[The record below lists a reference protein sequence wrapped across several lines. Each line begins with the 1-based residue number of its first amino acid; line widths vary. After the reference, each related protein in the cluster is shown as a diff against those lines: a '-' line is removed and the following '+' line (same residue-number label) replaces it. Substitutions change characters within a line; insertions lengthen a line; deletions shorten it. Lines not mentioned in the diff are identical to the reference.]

1 MIKLF
6 SFSLL
11 SLALF
16 LFFVEPTKISAETF
30 RINSTTVEG
39 NYRISD
45 DAIVN
50 YSKLNLRSV
59 LSLEELN
66 EAYTNIL
73 ETGLFKKIEFSRN
86 GSALTIFVEE
96 YPTINEISFEGNR
109 RFTDDRLA
117 SFLTLKPR
125 YVVTSK
131 SLEKD
136 LDSITYLY
144 KNSGRLSARI
154 QPKLINLSDN
164 RVNLI
169 FEIYEGGIAEIERI
183 NFVGNRAFSD
193 RRLRRVLSSKQAGLL
208 RRVITRDTMVSE
220 RIALDKRLLSEFYLE
235 RGFADFKIYDVNA
248 ELSEE
253 KDGFFISY
261 NIKEGPKFSFGK
273 IEISSELNEIDVANF
288 RKLIKINSGEVYSP
302 KSIQAVVSQL
312 EDALQNRGYN
322 FVRVSPKINRNIEN
336 LTTNINFVL
345 EKGDRV
351 FVERIDITGNTA
363 TLDRVIRRQFFI
375 VEGDPFTPN
384 EIIAAKERILALGL
398 FSDTSVDLV
407 PGSTS
412 SQIVVKVRVE
422 EKPTGTLSFGAGYS
436 SASGLGGI
444 VEYSEKN
451 FLGRGQGLSFSIRTG
466 ADDRLYELS
475 FFEPMFLR
483 NELGLGMNLSLKDTN
498 KQNAAYDTE
507 NVMFQPFIIYPLG
520 QKAKLK
526 VDYSIIQTDL
536 SNPGL
541 VGAIV
546 TDEVNE
552 GKITSSSIGYE
563 LTNDSRLYKSGQKNG
578 FLLRVG
584 QQFYGLGGDNTGL
597 KTLIMA
603 AAQREAFKEEV
614 KFSAVVEAG
623 VLTYSS
629 GNSRVTDRFFLS
641 SNKMRGF
648 EPGGLGPRECS
659 NKLCGTGTNDAL
671 GGENYTVLRLE
682 AEFPFGL
689 PEEYGL
695 SGGIFYDI
703 GNVWSLSKVNDN
715 VLYEAGSW
723 RHSVGASIF
732 WKTPI
737 GPLRFNFTEALE
749 KELYDKDE
757 SFDLTISTRF

>member
-1 MIKLF
+1 M
-6 SFSLL
+6 
-11 SLALF
+11 
-16 LFFVEPTKISAETF
+16 
-30 RINSTTVEG
+30 
-39 NYRISD
+39 
-45 DAIVN
+45 
-50 YSKLNLRSV
+50 
-59 LSLEELN
+59 
-66 EAYTNIL
+66 
-73 ETGLFKKIEFSRN
+73 
-86 GSALTIFVEE
+86 
-96 YPTINEISFEGNR
+96 
-109 RFTDDRLA
+109 A

-136 LDSITYLY
+136 LDSITSLY

-193 RRLRRVLSSKQAGLL
+193 RRLRRVLGSKQAGLL

-322 FVRVSPKINRNIEN
+322 FVRVNPKISRNIEN
-336 LTTNINFVL
+336 LTANINFVL

-375 VEGDPFTPN
+375 VEGDPCTPN
-384 EIIAAKERILALGL
+384 DIRAAKERILALGL

-407 PGSTS
+407 PGSTI

-520 QKAKLK
+520 Q
-526 VDYSIIQTDL
+526 
-536 SNPGL
+536 
-541 VGAIV
+541 
-546 TDEVNE
+546 
-552 GKITSSSIGYE
+552 
-563 LTNDSRLYKSGQKNG
+563 
-578 FLLRVG
+578 
-584 QQFYGLGGDNTGL
+584 
-597 KTLIMA
+597 
-603 AAQREAFKEEV
+603 
-614 KFSAVVEAG
+614 
-623 VLTYSS
+623 
-629 GNSRVTDRFFLS
+629 
-641 SNKMRGF
+641 
-648 EPGGLGPRECS
+648 
-659 NKLCGTGTNDAL
+659 
-671 GGENYTVLRLE
+671 
-682 AEFPFGL
+682 
-689 PEEYGL
+689 
-695 SGGIFYDI
+695 
-703 GNVWSLSKVNDN
+703 
-715 VLYEAGSW
+715 
-723 RHSVGASIF
+723 
-732 WKTPI
+732 
-737 GPLRFNFTEALE
+737 
-749 KELYDKDE
+749 
-757 SFDLTISTRF
+757 